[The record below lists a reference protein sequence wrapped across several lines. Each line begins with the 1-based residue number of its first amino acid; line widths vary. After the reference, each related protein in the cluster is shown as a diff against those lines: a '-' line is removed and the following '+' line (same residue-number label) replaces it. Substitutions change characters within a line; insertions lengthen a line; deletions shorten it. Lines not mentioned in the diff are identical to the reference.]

1 MIKKASKTVSGW
13 KVGQVKELCYRG
25 LGDGH
30 LARPSKVTAEIE
42 AGKAGVI
49 DIDRESRPGSPIQD
63 RHIRILSDYLKASV
77 FRHLTVDRKSIFTF
91 TSAGSVPRNTTILN
105 PIYML
110 DSIQFGEIGD
120 I

>member
-77 FRHLTVDRKSIFTF
+77 FRHLTVDRKKYFRFYVCRISTPKYHHFE
-91 TSAGSVPRNTTILN
+91 S
-105 PIYML
+105 
-110 DSIQFGEIGD
+110 D
-120 I
+120 IHA